1 MGENF
6 NCIFIVFYFYFYELF
21 NPFLSLFSVGMS
33 LGEVRQLYFQLRE
46 EVFAGGVLSIS
57 KRTDALEK
65 MLKTQ
70 FKDKRLK
77 DVEYP
82 KYDH

>member
-1 MGENF
+1 
-6 NCIFIVFYFYFYELF
+6 
-21 NPFLSLFSVGMS
+21 MS

-46 EVFAGGVLSIS
+46 EVFAGGVLSIT
-57 KRTDALEK
+57 KRTDALEN

-70 FKDKRLK
+70 FKNKRLK

-82 KYDH
+82 KYVVWEYESIQYESMSVWEWV

>member
-1 MGENF
+1 
-6 NCIFIVFYFYFYELF
+6 
-21 NPFLSLFSVGMS
+21 MS

-46 EVFAGGVLSIS
+46 EVFAGGVLSIT
-57 KRTDALEK
+57 KRTDALEN

-70 FKDKRLK
+70 FKNKRLK

-82 KYDH
+82 KYVV